1 MVKQIGLSFD
11 ELELMT
17 VGSVIDYAHTYV
29 EEQNPESQNVRKAT
43 QADFESF

>member
-17 VGSVIDYAHTYV
+17 VGSVIDYAHTFI
-29 EEQNPESQNVRKAT
+29 EQQNPESQNVRKAN
-43 QADFESF
+43 QSDFDSF